1 MKRKRLSLHM
11 KVVLLWGIA
20 LCALCLCVL
29 GVYLID
35 QKARESMLATYVNQ
49 QDEAVERVVH
59 HMRNAY
65 ERDTAMQKSANTM
78 FTSYIQ
84 EEPSSN
90 GAYWFLYTQE
100 RILFERDAMQTALQ
114 DGKDLNILVAQWQSK
129 GGKRLDHV
137 MSLFQGQTR
146 HMFFSKEE
154 GAELES
160 VSAMRLQIAD
170 GTYIVGNAIPLS
182 QIYAIGTYGSYRNL
196 IAGATAIVAL
206 IILIFALMMHRTML
220 ENYQCITHQ
229 EEIMHNYHAQMTR
242 MDEEVKKH
250 RRQVKDY
257 QLMDSLGLFYNRDY
271 FYTLLLNMKRQ
282 NLKQLGMITV
292 ELENLHGF
300 IDRYGL
306 EYEQD
311 VLVLVKDC
319 LERCIVEES
328 IVARVKDN
336 RIVVTIISDDF
347 RRMSEEC
354 NTLEKALRACN
365 LGIPLKVYSMIQM
378 QNESAMDMYERVDRV
393 ISHQGSA
400 RPMARVQR

>member
-1 MKRKRLSLHM
+1 MKRKRLSLHV

-20 LCALCLCVL
+20 LCALCLCIF
-29 GVYLID
+29 GVYLMD
-35 QKARESMLATYVNQ
+35 QKARESILTTYVNQ
-49 QDEAVERVVH
+49 QDEAVERLVH

-65 ERDTAMQKSANTM
+65 ERDTSTQKSANTM

-90 GAYWFLYTQE
+90 GAYWFLYTQD
-100 RILFERDAMQTALQ
+100 RILFERDAMQTAMQ
-114 DGKDLNILVAQWQSK
+114 DGKDLKILVAQWQSK
-129 GGKRLDHV
+129 GGQQLENV

-154 GAELES
+154 GADLES
-160 VSAMRLQIAD
+160 VSAMRLQIND
-170 GTYIVGNAIPLS
+170 VSYIVGNAMPLS
-182 QIYAIGTYGSYRNL
+182 QIYHIGSYDTYRNL
-196 IAGATAIVAL
+196 IGAGTAIVAL
-206 IILIFALMMHRTML
+206 CILIFALMMHRTML
-220 ENYQCITHQ
+220 ENHQCILHQ
-229 EEIMHNYHAQMTR
+229 EEVVHNYHAQMTR

-282 NLKQLGMITV
+282 NVKQLGMISV
-292 ELENLHGF
+292 EMENLHGF

-319 LERCIVEES
+319 LERCIVEEN
-328 IVARVKDN
+328 IVARVRDN
-336 RIVVTIISDDF
+336 RIVVTIMSDDF
-347 RRMSEEC
+347 RAMSEEC

-393 ISHQGSA
+393 ISHQGNT
-400 RPMARVQR
+400 RLMARVQR